1 MMKSTIL
8 IALVVCSVSCNSPSD
23 PRNANAEDSVSTDS
37 LTNPSFNPEEEA
49 DSAAKQMNLDST
61 NLKDSVKQY

>member
-1 MMKSTIL
+1 MMKAI
-8 IALVVCSVSCNSPSD
+8 IFIGLVVCSVSCNSSSD
-23 PRNANAEDSVSTDS
+23 SRNVNAEDSVSTDS

-61 NLKDSVKQY
+61 NLKDSVRQ

>member
-1 MMKSTIL
+1 MTKAIIL
-8 IALVVCSVSCNSPSD
+8 TGLVVWFVSCNSSSD
-23 PRNANAEDSVSTDS
+23 SRNANAEDSVSTDS

-61 NLKDSVKQY
+61 NLKDSAR

>member
-1 MMKSTIL
+1 MMAAIIL
-8 IALVVCSVSCNSPSD
+8 IGLVVCSVSCNSSSD
-23 PRNANAEDSVSTDS
+23 SRNGNAEDSVSTDS

-61 NLKDSVKQY
+61 NLKDSVRQ